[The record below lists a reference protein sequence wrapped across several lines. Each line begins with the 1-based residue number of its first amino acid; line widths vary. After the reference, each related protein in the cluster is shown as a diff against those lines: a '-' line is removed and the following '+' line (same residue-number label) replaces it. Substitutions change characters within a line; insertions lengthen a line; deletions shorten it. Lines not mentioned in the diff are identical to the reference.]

1 MTGGDASRGGTA
13 FGEGSGVDNE
23 GGTVLITNSTIEN
36 NALETASFGN
46 ATGGGLANDEGTMT
60 ITDSTV
66 SGNVVTGTGGGGIA
80 NLGGTMT
87 ITGSTISGNTVSG
100 DGGGIYN
107 NGGSVVMTSS
117 TIANNTSH
125 SGASS
130 GAGIFSQGGSA
141 VVGDTI
147 VATNHTGSITGN
159 CGGTISSDG
168 FNLTDDATAA
178 ACSFTGTGDL
188 VNVGP
193 ALGPLANNG
202 GPTATQLPAPNS
214 PAVGAVPEPTTVNGT
229 TVCGPGAFDQQ
240 GSPRPQAGSH
250 ACTIGAVEG
259 PLAAQTV
266 MFTSSAANPVVG
278 GTYTPS
284 ANASSGAAVIFSIDP
299 ATSPANVCTI
309 GPTTPKVTFT
319 HVGTCQVDATAP
331 AQGGFASATASHSVV
346 VQQGASAVGLAST
359 PSAPAFGQPVSFNA
373 VVNSPGAAAGAPVPT
388 GTVNFTL
395 DGTAIGTAVTV
406 NASGDATSAP
416 VPGLAPGTHTVVATY
431 SGDTNFTGEKS
442 GPVTV
447 TIGCPSTVNGNS
459 GPITVSGSTCVQGG
473 TVSGAINVGPGASI
487 ALANVTING
496 QVKVQGSGTV
506 TICGSTLAD
515 PVSISGT
522 TGAVTLGYP
531 GFSCASDQLSG
542 PLTVS
547 NSAGPVTI
555 AGTHFTGTVNIKGTT
570 GAVNLSG
577 ATINGPLQL
586 GTNSGPL
593 TLTGTAIEGPLTV
606 SGNHNGPV
614 VISGNT
620 VAGAV
625 SVNANTASVAPV
637 VSANTLNASLGCTA
651 NLPPPVDGG
660 APNIVS
666 GKATAQCAGLV

>member
-1 MTGGDASRGGTA
+1 
-13 FGEGSGVDNE
+13 
-23 GGTVLITNSTIEN
+23 
-36 NALETASFGN
+36 
-46 ATGGGLANDEGTMT
+46 MT

-168 FNLTDDATAA
+168 FNLTDARRPPPVRSLVPVISWTWALPRPARQQRRPDRDA
-178 ACSFTGTGDL
+178 
-188 VNVGP
+188 
-193 ALGPLANNG
+193 
-202 GPTATQLPAPNS
+202 LPAPNS

-319 HVGTCQVDATAP
+319 HVGTCQVDATGP
-331 AQGGFASATASHSVV
+331 AQGGFLRRRRRTASSSNRVRARWAPRRRQARQRSV
-346 VQQGASAVGLAST
+346 SRYRST
-359 PSAPAFGQPVSFNA
+359 PSS
-373 VVNSPGAAAGAPVPT
+373 NSPGAAAGAPVPT
-388 GTVNFTL
+388 
-395 DGTAIGTAVTV
+395 
-406 NASGDATSAP
+406 
-416 VPGLAPGTHTVVATY
+416 
-431 SGDTNFTGEKS
+431 
-442 GPVTV
+442 
-447 TIGCPSTVNGNS
+447 
-459 GPITVSGSTCVQGG
+459 
-473 TVSGAINVGPGASI
+473 
-487 ALANVTING
+487 
-496 QVKVQGSGTV
+496 
-506 TICGSTLAD
+506 
-515 PVSISGT
+515 
-522 TGAVTLGYP
+522 
-531 GFSCASDQLSG
+531 
-542 PLTVS
+542 
-547 NSAGPVTI
+547 
-555 AGTHFTGTVNIKGTT
+555 
-570 GAVNLSG
+570 
-577 ATINGPLQL
+577 
-586 GTNSGPL
+586 
-593 TLTGTAIEGPLTV
+593 
-606 SGNHNGPV
+606 
-614 VISGNT
+614 
-620 VAGAV
+620 
-625 SVNANTASVAPV
+625 
-637 VSANTLNASLGCTA
+637 
-651 NLPPPVDGG
+651 
-660 APNIVS
+660 
-666 GKATAQCAGLV
+666 